1 MIIVLEKFF
10 SKTLKAI
17 GESGDCLITLTTS
30 GKSKNIIDVLKL
42 SKKMRIN
49 SIGFFGKKIKN
60 FADVKLFSDSD
71 NTARIQE
78 SHLFLGHFILN
89 EVETIN

>member
-1 MIIVLEKFF
+1 
-10 SKTLKAI
+10 
-17 GESGDCLITLTTS
+17 
-30 GKSKNIIDVLKL
+30 
-42 SKKMRIN
+42 MRIN

-78 SHLFLGHFILN
+78 SHLFLGHFYPK
-89 EVETIN
+89 

>member
-1 MIIVLEKFF
+1 
-10 SKTLKAI
+10 
-17 GESGDCLITLTTS
+17 
-30 GKSKNIIDVLKL
+30 
-42 SKKMRIN
+42 MRIN

-89 EVETIN
+89 EVENKLIKK